1 MKPYFRRTLVAVVLV
16 LTLVTTGMSQAQTKP
31 LTPLRVQ
38 VVISKYEGDKKVGS
52 LPYTLAV
59 TANDPNGIN
68 LRIGSEVP
76 VPGENGAVRH
86 LMVGTIIDCLATS
99 TDDGRFK
106 VEVRI
111 EDSSIMERRNAEV
124 APTLRTFST
133 SNAVILRDGQSMQFL
148 SAADKISGE
157 VVMVDVTMTVEK

>member
-1 MKPYFRRTLVAVVLV
+1 MMPSIQRTITPVALALAFVA
-16 LTLVTTGMSQAQTKP
+16 TGLGQAQTKP

-86 LMVGTIIDCLATS
+86 LMVGTTIDCLATS

-106 VEVRI
+106 MEFRI
-111 EDSSIMERRNAEV
+111 EDSSIIERRNAEV
-124 APTLRTFST
+124 APTIRIFATN
-133 SNAVILRDGQSMQFL
+133 NAVVLRDGQSTQFL
-148 SAADKISGE
+148 SAADKLTGE
-157 VVMVDVTMTVEK
+157 VVRVDVNVTIEK